1 MKCAIMQPTFLPWA
15 GYFNL
20 MASVDV
26 FVFLDDAQYQKS
38 SWHNRNRV
46 PVNDVPHWLTV
57 PVQHQALSQ
66 SILDTVID
74 PQPVW
79 RQKMLRQLTQ
89 LYAKHPYRSELESF
103 TALIA
108 DTAYTSLAEL
118 NIALITMVA
127 GKLGLSCKLRRSSA
141 MNCAGIRTERV
152 LAILAEVGA
161 TAYLSPQGAKDYL
174 TEDGFSLQNKFTLS
188 YQEFM
193 ANAYP
198 QLKSSQ
204 FIEKLSIVDVV
215 MNIGWDATAQY
226 VKNAGGIK

>member
-46 PVNDVPHWLTV
+46 PVNDVPQWLTV
-57 PVQHQALSQ
+57 PIQHQALSQ
-66 SILDTVID
+66 SILDTVVN

-89 LYAKHPYRSELESF
+89 LYARHPYRSELECF

-108 DTAYTSLAEL
+108 DTAFTSLAEL

-127 GKLGLSCKLRRSSA
+127 GKLRLSCNMCRSST
-141 MNCAGIRTERV
+141 MNSTGVRTERV
-152 LAILAEVGA
+152 LAILKEVGA
-161 TAYLSPQGAKDYL
+161 TAYLSPQGARDYL
-174 TEDGFSLQNKFTLS
+174 TEDGFCLQNEFTLS
-188 YQEFM
+188 YQEFT
-193 ANAYP
+193 AKAYP
-198 QLKSSQ
+198 QMKSSQ

-226 VKNAGGIK
+226 VKNAGE